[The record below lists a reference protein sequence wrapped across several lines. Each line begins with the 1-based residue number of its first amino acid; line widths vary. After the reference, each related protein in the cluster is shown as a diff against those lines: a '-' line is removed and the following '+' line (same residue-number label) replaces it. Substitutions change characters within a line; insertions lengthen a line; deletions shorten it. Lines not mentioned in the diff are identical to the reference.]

1 MKKIT
6 FIILFLSIINFIQGQ
21 EKGKFR
27 VGLDAG
33 LVIGAAEGGG
43 GTFGLEP
50 KFNLKANL
58 NVGVRFQGAGMFKDL
73 YYIDAEKDNYNTTE
87 MVSFSFLATSDY
99 YYGIKNE
106 GRGSFAPFIGGGL
119 GIYKVTNVYYTA
131 DQLDADDP
139 NNTKASSV
147 FGGMIRTGFEWRKF
161 RLTAEYNF
169 VPKTDLQDYY
179 GNVIGEEKNSYFGLT
194 LGFYVGGG
202 KWRR

>member
-6 FIILFLSIINFIQGQ
+6 FIILFLSVINFMQGQ

-33 LVIGAAEGGG
+33 LVIGAAKGGG

-50 KFNLKANL
+50 KFNLNDNL
-58 NVGVRFQGAGMFKDL
+58 NVGVRFQAAGMFKDL

-106 GRGSFAPFIGGGL
+106 GRGSFAPFVGGGL

-139 NNTKASSV
+139 YNTKASSV

-194 LGFYVGGG
+194 IGFYAGGG